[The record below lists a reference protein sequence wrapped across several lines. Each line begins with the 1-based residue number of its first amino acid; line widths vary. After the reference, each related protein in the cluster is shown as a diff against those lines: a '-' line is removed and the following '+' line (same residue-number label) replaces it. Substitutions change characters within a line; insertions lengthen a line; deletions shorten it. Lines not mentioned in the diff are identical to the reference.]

1 MTKKNSQRISI
12 LRPLFLRYNNI
23 PENHMLLFLILFFHV
38 FFFFLHFFSCRNS
51 RTRQIN
57 RDHYGSTPYHSSHVR
72 LEKKVDIRWVGKMAW
87 KELFWGSSY
96 RIYSCPLWDS
106 AKLKTSDCVVIL
118 SKITSCQSKGYY
130 TRGSSTFF
138 GWLVMD
144 KMNRQIIIYLLKCF
158 LQMSIQFA
166 SSI

>member
-1 MTKKNSQRISI
+1 MPT
-12 LRPLFLRYNNI
+12 FLRCNNI
-23 PENHMLLFLILFFHV
+23 PENHMCSFFLFYFFT
-38 FFFFLHFFSCRNS
+38 FFFLSTFFSSRNS

-72 LEKKVDIRWVGKMAW
+72 LEKKVDIRW
-87 KELFWGSSY
+87 KELFWGSCY
-96 RIYSCPLWDS
+96 RIHSSCPLGDS

-138 GWLVMD
+138 GWLVVD
-144 KMNRQIIIYLLKCF
+144 KMNRQIIIYLHGCF
-158 LQMSIQFA
+158 FCKWACNFTPPFKQFLLLFLNA
-166 SSI
+166 IIDM